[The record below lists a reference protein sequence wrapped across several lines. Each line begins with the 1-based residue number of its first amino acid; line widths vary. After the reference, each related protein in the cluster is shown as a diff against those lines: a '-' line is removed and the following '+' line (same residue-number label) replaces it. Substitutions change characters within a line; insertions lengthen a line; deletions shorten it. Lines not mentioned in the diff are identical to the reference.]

1 MVKQGKEINVCRQT
15 VKRGNYVINDKIK
28 RSLDLLMDGA

>member
-15 VKRGNYVINDKIK
+15 EKRGNYVINDKIK
-28 RSLDLLMDGA
+28 MSLDHLMDGA